1 MMTIQM
7 SYHAHTERA
16 DRLAAC
22 IECIGVGHVVYE
34 VANYRRDREA
44 VTRVT
49 STGLVLIMN
58 KNTNTVITGYAATPK
73 QIAGIYQGKAPQS
86 LFNRVK
92 KNYEKFRFL
101 YEI

>member
-34 VANYRRDREA
+34 TPNYKREREA

-49 STGLVLIMN
+49 STGLILVVS
-58 KNTNTVITGYAATPK
+58 KDTNTVITGYAATPK
-73 QIAGIYQGKAPQS
+73 QIAGIYKGKTPQS
-86 LFNRVK
+86 LYNRVK